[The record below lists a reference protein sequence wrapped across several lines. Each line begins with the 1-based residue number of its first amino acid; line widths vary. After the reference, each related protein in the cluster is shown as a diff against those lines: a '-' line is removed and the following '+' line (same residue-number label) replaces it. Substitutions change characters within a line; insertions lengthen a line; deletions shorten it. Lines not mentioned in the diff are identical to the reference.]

1 MNKLSKYMSI
11 EIFMILLYSTILQKY
26 YIYKIPIYSK
36 FSYVIN
42 AFIKQLYIMRERG
55 YMQWFMVGV
64 IIVITLMLYT
74 IYFFTKLRYNNTIE
88 ALIVAVIN
96 FIFLLII
103 LIIYA
108 DPILV
113 CIAITLAVGVVF
125 VYTN

>member
-1 MNKLSKYMSI
+1 MNKLSKYVSI

-103 LIIYA
+103 LSIYA

>member
-103 LIIYA
+103 LSIYA

>member
-11 EIFMILLYSTILQKY
+11 EIFMILLYSTILQRY

-103 LIIYA
+103 LSIYA